1 MTTKPYRALK
11 PFVHQNFRCDA
22 GAEIALTAEQA
33 EFLVHGG
40 FVEPVQADQAAALAE
55 SSAAPVEAAE
65 PAEPD
70 TEAEPKRRK
79 GGRA

>member
-1 MTTKPYRALK
+1 MTKKPYRA

-40 FVEPVQADQAAALAE
+40 FVEPVQVPAAVPAE
-55 SSAAPVEAAE
+55 SSAVPAETVGPE
-65 PAEPD
+65 PAEQ
-70 TEAEPKRRK
+70 EAEPEPKRRK
-79 GGRA
+79 GVRA